1 MKVCNTC
8 NQTKDF
14 EAFPKASTC
23 KDGHRNYCKE
33 CHQKRKE
40 VWRKNNLDHVR
51 QVQQEWVQNNLEKS
65 RAIGRAWAQRNPEY
79 HLEYTR
85 KARKKNP
92 KKYRAWVSARRKRV
106 QKATPA
112 WADLK
117 AIRIFYENCPVG
129 FHVDHVIPLNGK
141 MVSGLHIVDNL
152 QYLPASDNMRKG
164 AKYGID
170 G

>member
-8 NQTKDF
+8 NQAKSLDQ
-14 EAFPKASTC
+14 FPKASTC
-23 KDGHRNYCKE
+23 KDGHRNYCKV
-33 CHQKRKE
+33 CHEVRKTK
-40 VWRKNNLDHVR
+40 WRKNNLESVR
-51 QVQQEWVQNNLEKS
+51 ETQREWVKNNLEKS

-85 KARKKNP
+85 KARKENP
-92 KKYRAWVSARRKRV
+92 KKYRAWVSARRKRA

-117 AIRIFYENCPVG
+117 AIRTFYEHCPVG
-129 FHVDHVIPLNGK
+129 FHVDHIIPLNGEF
-141 MVSGLHIVDNL
+141 VSGLHIVDNL
-152 QYLPASDNMRKG
+152 QYLPAPDNMRKG

-170 G
+170 V